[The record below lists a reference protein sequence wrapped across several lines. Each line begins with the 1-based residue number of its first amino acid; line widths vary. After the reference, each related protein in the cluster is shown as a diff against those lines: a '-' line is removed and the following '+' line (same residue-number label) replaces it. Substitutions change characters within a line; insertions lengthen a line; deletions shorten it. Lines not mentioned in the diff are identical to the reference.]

1 MGAVKE
7 TSFSISKN
15 TFCDVCESFCLTSFW
30 CIVFTRKQ
38 TMFKLQVSRGSNK
51 LLFFSE
57 VELRL

>member
-15 TFCDVCESFCLTSFW
+15 TFCDACESFLFDF
-30 CIVFTRKQ
+30 ILAMYR
-38 TMFKLQVSRGSNK
+38 LQVSRGSNK